1 MAFSIFRQPV
11 IKRLENNIGTIKMKK
26 YFIVLWKKSGFFVGF
41 ICGFQKGIEC
51 RPSGKEN
58 CLENRG
64 VFLISV
70 YHLACRGKFIN
81 RPNVLLLQECW
92 RNHPQSL
99 RKLFV

>member
-26 YFIVLWKKSGFFVGF
+26 YFIVLWEKSGFFVGF

-70 YHLACRGKFIN
+70 YHRLPGEIYKSSQRSSSSRMLAKSPSKFA
-81 RPNVLLLQECW
+81 
-92 RNHPQSL
+92 
-99 RKLFV
+99 